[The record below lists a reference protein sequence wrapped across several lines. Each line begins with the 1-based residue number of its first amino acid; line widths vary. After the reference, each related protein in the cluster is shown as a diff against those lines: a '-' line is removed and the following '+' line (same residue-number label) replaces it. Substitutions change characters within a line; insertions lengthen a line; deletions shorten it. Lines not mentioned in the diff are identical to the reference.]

1 MRARIALVFFV
12 LFCLTVPLIAADK
25 PVATLSLGNPRAE
38 ALFSFSWGLS
48 NTTASGGGGGSTGKV
63 TFQDLHFTKQL
74 SQLSKTLFMACVTGQ
89 HFDRGV
95 IVLMDGKGNAIGRVE
110 LTDVMVTSYQ
120 VGGSNDFPMEEVSLS
135 YAKVDYFI
143 LIGM

>member
-1 MRARIALVFFV
+1 MRTRIALVFFV

-25 PVATLSLGNPRAE
+25 PVATLSLSNGRPE
-38 ALFSFSWGLS
+38 ALFSFSWGVS
-48 NTTASGGGGGSTGKV
+48 NTTASGGGGGGTGKV
-63 TFQDLHFTKQL
+63 TFQDVHFTKQL

-89 HFDRGV
+89 HLDRGT
-95 IVLMDGKGNAIGRVE
+95 IIFTDGKGNAIARVE

-120 VGGSNDFPMEEVSLS
+120 VSGGNDIPMEEVSLS

-143 LIGM
+143 LIGL

>member
-1 MRARIALVFFV
+1 MRTRIAVVFFV
-12 LFCLTVPLIAADK
+12 LVYLTVPLIAADK

-38 ALFSFSWGLS
+38 VLFSFSWGLS
-48 NTTASGGGGGSTGKV
+48 NTSVSGGGGGSTGKV
-63 TFQDLHFTKQL
+63 VFNDFHFTKAL
-74 SQLSKTLFMACVTGQ
+74 SQHSVTLMKACATGQ
-89 HFDRGV
+89 HFDRGT
-95 IVLMDGKGNAIGRVE
+95 IILMDGKGNAIARVE

-120 VGGSNDFPMEEVSLS
+120 VSGGNDVPMEEVSLS